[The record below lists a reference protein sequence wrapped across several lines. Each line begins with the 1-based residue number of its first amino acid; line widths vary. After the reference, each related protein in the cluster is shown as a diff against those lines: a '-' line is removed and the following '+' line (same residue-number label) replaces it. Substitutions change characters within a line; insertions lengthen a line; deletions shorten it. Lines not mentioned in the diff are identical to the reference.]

1 MTLNLLSQGI
11 NPKLLPVNPPKLL
24 PGLLF
29 HEGAQNPNGKL
40 QGINPKLLPV
50 NHPKVL
56 PGMLSQ
62 GSAIFV

>member
-1 MTLNLLSQGI
+1 MYLDVCVPCI
-11 NPKLLPVNPPKLL
+11 NFKVQASEHPKVL
-24 PGLLF
+24 PGVLS
-29 HEGAQNPNGKL
+29 HEGARFPNGSL

-62 GSAIFV
+62 GSAIFL